1 MNEFKNQPTEAGLVN
16 SISKFVGRVTPKKL
30 RTVLTSDVTKSVRG
44 KCQGNKNNYKS
55 DCGKEYKLDVTFY
68 ASVNDPR
75 FRPDQRF
82 RYVRASK
89 VSKHT

>member
-1 MNEFKNQPTEAGLVN
+1 MNEFKNQPTEAGLVY

-55 DCGKEYKLDVTFY
+55 DCGVG
-68 ASVNDPR
+68 
-75 FRPDQRF
+75 
-82 RYVRASK
+82 RYVLRFCEWPPISTRSEIPVCK
-89 VSKHT
+89 SIQSI

>member
-16 SISKFVGRVTPKKL
+16 SISTFVGRVTPKKL

-55 DCGKEYKLDVTFY
+55 DCGEEYKLDVTFY
-68 ASVNDPR
+68 ASVNDPP

-89 VSKHT
+89 VFKHT

>member
-1 MNEFKNQPTEAGLVN
+1 MNEVKSQPTEACLVN

-44 KCQGNKNNYKS
+44 KCQGNKNNYKG
-55 DCGKEYKLDVTFY
+55 DWGEEYKWHVTFY
-68 ASVNDPR
+68 VSVNDPR

>member
-1 MNEFKNQPTEAGLVN
+1 MNEFKNQPTEAGSVN
-16 SISKFVGRVTPKKL
+16 NISKFVGRVTPKKL

-55 DCGKEYKLDVTFY
+55 DCGEEYKLHVTFY
-68 ASVNDPR
+68 ISVNDPR

-82 RYVRASK
+82 RYLRSSK